1 MKKSL
6 VGVVVVAMLMVVG
19 CSKESKME
27 GYIREAGKIL
37 GASQDEIEK
46 EVKRD
51 LETFSKL
58 SDEEKD
64 KQLKMTKEVLEQMK
78 KEGCNLSASQKSS
91 ETLAAAGCGVLK
103 NAVVSYQLK
112 HKKLPSSLDQL
123 CGGEDP
129 ILSNDKDLYDPW
141 DNKYEL
147 VLKDKTRVVIR
158 SAGPDGKM
166 GTDDD
171 IRSDSKRL

>member
-1 MKKSL
+1 MN
-6 VGVVVVAMLMVVG
+6 
-19 CSKESKME
+19 
-27 GYIREAGKIL
+27 
-37 GASQDEIEK
+37 
-46 EVKRD
+46 
-51 LETFSKL
+51 
-58 SDEEKD
+58 
-64 KQLKMTKEVLEQMK
+64 K
-78 KEGCNLSASQKSS
+78 KENLVVESMNRGFTLVEMLVVIALIGMLATLVVKNVVPALQGSS
-91 ETLAAAGCGVLK
+91 ETIADAGCGVIK
-103 NAVVSYQLK
+103 DAVASYQLK